1 MTQQGFCLATGK
13 REMEVAFTETR
24 RLGKEQLVVLVSK
37 DD

>member
-13 REMEVAFTETR
+13 KEMEVAFTET